1 MVALSYRLE
10 VVTLPVADVDRSV
23 AFYADGLGFAL
34 DVDYEPTPGFRVV
47 QLTPPG
53 SAASVQFGDG
63 LTDAEPGSVRRGYL
77 VVEDL
82 VATHRELTARGVH
95 VGPLRHKAPIDDWR
109 GGFEPGPDPDRRDY
123 ATCADVVDPDGN
135 AWVLQERG
143 HRAD

>member
-1 MVALSYRLE
+1 
-10 VVTLPVADVDRSV
+10 
-23 AFYADGLGFAL
+23 
-34 DVDYEPTPGFRVV
+34 
-47 QLTPPG
+47 
-53 SAASVQFGDG
+53 
-63 LTDAEPGSVRRGYL
+63 VRGGYL

-82 VATHRELTARGVH
+82 VATHRELTARGVR

-109 GGFEPGPDPDRRDY
+109 GGFEPGPNPDRRDY